1 MSAGPGNGRRWRIG
15 TVPYRVAQPL
25 TLGLAEHAEVELTIA
40 PPAQLAAMLRADE
53 LDVALASS
61 VLAVGEDALP
71 IWNAGPVIASA
82 GPVRSV
88 LLMVR
93 PGVEPTSIRHWVADP
108 HSRTGQALA
117 SIALREHL
125 QVDAHRLEAHGE
137 ELFAAADHLHADAVQ
152 VIGDPA
158 LRALIERPDWTVID
172 LGEVW
177 HQRTGLPFV
186 FAGWVSAPGA
196 EPTAAAQILSEAAER
211 GLAART
217 QIADQAALD
226 SSVEAEL
233 GVDFFRHYLL
243 EDMQYRLPA
252 ETVRQSL
259 AEFERRLAQARVQA

>member
-1 MSAGPGNGRRWRIG
+1 MSAGSEGGQRWRIG

-25 TLGLAEHAEVELTIA
+25 TLGLAEHPEVELTVA
-40 PPAQLAAMLRADE
+40 PPAQLAAMLRAGE

-71 IWNAGPVIASA
+71 IWDAGPVIASA

-93 PGVEPTSIRHWVADP
+93 PGVAPNSIRHWIADP

-117 SIALREHL
+117 TIALTEHL
-125 QVDAHRLEAHGE
+125 QVDAHRMEANGE
-137 ELFAAADHLHADAVQ
+137 ELFTAADHLHADAVQ

-177 HQRTGLPFV
+177 HQLTGLPFV
-186 FAGWVSAPGA
+186 FAGWVSAAGA
-196 EPTAAAQILSEAAER
+196 EPTGPARLLSEAAEH
-211 GLAART
+211 GLATRP
-217 QIADQAALD
+217 QIARQAAQD
-226 SSVEAEL
+226 GAIEAEL
-233 GVDFFRHYLL
+233 GENFFRRYLL

-252 ETVRQSL
+252 DTVRQSL
-259 AEFERRLAQARVQA
+259 AEFGRRLAQVRV